1 MSDIIKNYFAKSTEK
16 EKERRLKFLYDNGSP
31 WTFVKRNVA
40 LKMRAVSELPEPYP
54 FYGLGD
60 GRFFGTH
67 ILQLQIKLKGL
78 WVPHLCYVVSDD
90 VLEPK
95 YDVLV
100 GHDFIQRYDIVLRPK
115 RREVIIS
122 KDSLLMGLRVRGLKN
137 NYENG

>member
-54 FYGLGD
+54 FYGFGD

-78 WVPHLCYVVSDD
+78 WVPHLCYVVSDE
-90 VLEPK
+90 VLDKE

-100 GHDFIQRYDIVLRPK
+100 GHDFMQRYDVGVYPK
-115 RREVIIS
+115 KKKVIIS
-122 KDSLLMGLRVRGLKN
+122 KDALRRGMRIKKIIGKILI
-137 NYENG
+137 